1 MDKKQMPVE
10 VKLVTEIRE
19 QEEKAITV
27 IEETGDFIQ
36 NGNIAVVRFTEHQE
50 EQADVNALIT
60 ITQDKVSIKR
70 TGAVDML
77 QKFKENKRTEN
88 VYRHEFGTINMET
101 QTDQINFQQP
111 IDQKPGELFIS
122 YTTKLNG
129 EGNRKHRLTLTFKEV
144 SP

>member
-27 IEETGDFIQ
+27 IEEMGEFIQ
-36 NGNIAVVRFTEHQE
+36 NGNITVVRFTEHQE

-60 ITQDKVSIKR
+60 ISNDKVSIKR

-77 QKFKENKRTEN
+77 QKFKEKQRTEN

-101 QTDQINFQQP
+101 HTDRINYQQP
-111 IDQKPGELFIS
+111 KNHQPGKLFIS

-144 SP
+144 SL